1 MPSSAIADLPYTFHT
16 LANGLRV
23 VLHPDRSLPLVA
35 VNLWY
40 HVGSK
45 NERRGRTGFAHLFEH
60 MLFQGS
66 EHVGT
71 NDHFRYVQQV
81 GGVANGSTWYD
92 RTNYYE
98 TLPGH
103 QLDLG
108 LWLESDRMGFLLPAI
123 TAENLETQRQV
134 VMNERRERV
143 ENQPYGRAGERLR
156 ELLYPPDH
164 PYHWPVIGYMEDI
177 AAATLDEVR
186 AFFRTYYAPN
196 NAVLTVAGDL
206 DPASA
211 LERVEAYFGEIPAGP
226 PLPPLAPEVS
236 DPPPLGGER
245 RDVLEDDVRLAR
257 LYIACRTPAFG
268 RPLWYAA
275 DLLAAV
281 LAGGKSSRLYRDLVY
296 ERQIAQDVSAYV
308 NPFEAVG
315 DFMVVA
321 TVRPGVEPA
330 AVEAAIDEHLARS
343 AAAPPTA
350 AELAGARNR
359 ILTDYWSGLELL
371 GNRADGFSQ
380 YTTYFD
386 DPGRL
391 AGEADRYRRV
401 AAEDMQELAAGYL
414 GPEARSVV
422 TVVPRT
428 ALPSGLVT
436 AAPGPPPEPPA
447 PPEPPV
453 PPVPLAPPGLP

>member
-1 MPSSAIADLPYTFHT
+1 MTSSALAELPLTRHT
-16 LANGLRV
+16 LGNGLRV
-23 VLHPDRSLPLVA
+23 VLHPDPSLPLVA
-35 VNLWY
+35 INLWY

-45 NERRGRTGFAHLFEH
+45 NERPGRTGFAHLFEH

-71 NDHFRYVQQV
+71 NGHFGYVQQV

-98 TLPGH
+98 TLPAH

-123 TAENLETQRQV
+123 TAEKLENQRQV
-134 VMNERRERV
+134 VMNERRQRI

-186 AFFRTYYAPN
+186 TFFRTYYTPN
-196 NAVLTVAGDL
+196 NAVLTLAGDFDPGAAL
-206 DPASA
+206 D
-211 LERVEAYFGEIPAGP
+211 RVEAWFGEIPAGP
-226 PLPPLAPEVS
+226 PVPPLPAEVAS
-236 DPPPLGGER
+236 PPALGCEQR
-245 RDVLEDDVRLAR
+245 LVIEDDVRLAR
-257 LYIACRTPAFG
+257 IYMAWRTPAFG
-268 RPLWYAA
+268 QRPWYAA

-281 LAGGKSSRLYRDLVY
+281 LSAGKSSRLYRDLVY

-321 TVRPGVEPA
+321 TVRPGTEPA
-330 AVEAAIDEHLARS
+330 VVEAAIGDHLARV

-350 AELAGARNR
+350 EELAAARRR
-359 ILTDYWSGLELL
+359 ILTEYWSALELL
-371 GNRADGFSQ
+371 SNRADSLSQ

-391 AGEADRYRRV
+391 AGETDRYRSL
-401 AAEDMQELAAGYL
+401 AASELQELAAGYL
-414 GPEARSVV
+414 GPEARAVV
-422 TVVPRT
+422 TVVPRS
-428 ALPSGLVT
+428 PS
-436 AAPGPPPEPPA
+436 
-447 PPEPPV
+447 
-453 PPVPLAPPGLP
+453 